1 MILVEIEYEKDEFGN
16 KLESFPNKYADMLAA
31 DISRSGF
38 SCPQGHN
45 EYPSAE
51 IVLGI
56 VQVGEERFVN
66 MIAIKKTCCGD
77 FRKHLQDDLKTEMKY

>member
-1 MILVEIEYEKDEFGN
+1 MILVDIEYEKDELGN
-16 KLESFPNKYADMLAA
+16 RLDSSQNRYADLLAA
-31 DISRSGF
+31 DISRSSF
-38 SCPQGHN
+38 SCPDGHN

-56 VQVGEERFVN
+56 VQGEHEKLVDI
-66 MIAIKKTCCGD
+66 IAIKKACCIS